1 MTISW
6 KKNMTVEQRV
16 YFHRHSRSCRAVENT
31 FAIFTVRWRIL
42 LTSIKPT
49 VENTEKCVLVFLA
62 LHHYLRQTNNAL
74 CTPAGFIDSE
84 SSDGALIL
92 SSWRS
97 DIPKNSIS
105 PSRRTQM
112 SLRRL
117 QDNLKRSR
125 RLPTKRLEK
134 MSDLRRL
141 EESDLRHLKDVEFM
155 TS

>member
-1 MTISW
+1 
-6 KKNMTVEQRV
+6 MTVEQRV
-16 YFHRHSRSCRAVENT
+16 YFHRHSRSCRVVENT

-105 PSRRTQM
+105 PSQRTQM

-117 QDNLKRSR
+117 QDNL
-125 RLPTKRLEK
+125 
-134 MSDLRRL
+134 
-141 EESDLRHLKDVEFM
+141 
-155 TS
+155 